1 MRRRLVAG
9 ALGLAA
15 ITGLAFGG
23 AALAQGGSG
32 RPGALDDGAELLPQ
46 AKITLARALA
56 AARTAANGSV
66 GEVDLEHFG
75 GRLVFNVDVG
85 SADVKV
91 DAGDGTVL
99 GAVQDGE
106 GESGADD

>member
-15 ITGLAFGG
+15 VTGLAFGG
-23 AALAQGGSG
+23 AALAGGDGG
-32 RPGALDDGAELLPQ
+32 RPGALDDGADLLPQ
-46 AKITLARALA
+46 AKITLAGAVT
-56 AARTAANGSV
+56 AARTAANGPV
-66 GEVDLEHFG
+66 GEVDLERYD

-91 DAGDGTVL
+91 DAVDGTVL
-99 GAVQDGE
+99 GSVHDDE